1 MERWNHLQ
9 QRLDL
14 ISRWGLL
21 KRAKIENA
29 FVVCRCDAHICKLLT
44 EQDFLITTTPAPL
57 PLFPRSSIFDT
68 GKQRFNLSVSVLG
81 FFFLSFFLK
90 KKKLKRRDN
99 IGSVK
104 LFWRRC
110 TQEIVFIPVRGSQC
124 LPSIP
129 GGLFCHRL
137 CAARHGRG
145 RRQRVG
151 QPSPTAVLLH
161 PGTRRP
167 PCQYENK
174 FSSLFAINF
183 PLQRRG
189 SDGVVKKNC
198 SRRHNI

>member
-1 MERWNHLQ
+1 MVERWNHLQ

-90 KKKLKRRDN
+90 KKKTEKKRQYWKCEAFLAAVHSGN
-99 IGSVK
+99 SVHPSER
-104 LFWRRC
+104 LSVFAQYSWRL
-110 TQEIVFIPVRGSQC
+110 VLSQTLC
-124 LPSIP
+124 SEARERQKAAGRPAFPHSCPPPSWHP
-129 GGLFCHRL
+129 
-137 CAARHGRG
+137 A
-145 RRQRVG
+145 
-151 QPSPTAVLLH
+151 PTV
-161 PGTRRP
+161 P
-167 PCQYENK
+167 
-174 FSSLFAINF
+174 I
-183 PLQRRG
+183 
-189 SDGVVKKNC
+189 
-198 SRRHNI
+198 